1 MSKYKYESTIEGFS
15 FIMKDDDVIEVWS
28 DFDSE
33 YPESYIY
40 VKPGSIKNEK
50 NFHFEISDWWMR
62 NYG

>member
-1 MSKYKYESTIEGFS
+1 
-15 FIMKDDDVIEVWS
+15 MKDDDVIEVWS
-28 DFDSE
+28 DFDSA

-40 VKPGSIKNEK
+40 VKPGSINNEK